1 MEIVKFGSF
10 YVDNIAQ
17 HSGVEIEGNH
27 VLSLGDTVLGM
38 EIQWVHEGKMFVAD
52 RCACLNVTYDELFS
66 PGGPAE
72 MGRKVVSIDGKP
84 YRSGFVGDLWEPLV
98 AAAAES
104 GLPSML
110 VPDFWHCENARF
122 WVGPINVKS
131 ISRVAKAV
139 GLGKPSNMVF
149 VDPGLLRQD
158 IGYRPVL
165 ESLPEIPLDSKL
177 KRKFI
182 HIHCKDGYLLT
193 GWFQEATD
201 YDIIIKPRYDGP
213 YGFPGSRD
221 IGHGLSAIDRS
232 IVLYVCLAD
241 GRKRRTSLS

>member
-1 MEIVKFGSF
+1 MEIVKFGSL

-17 HSGVEIEGNH
+17 HSGVEIKGDH
-27 VLSLGDTVLGM
+27 VLSLGDTIPGM

-52 RCACLNVTYDELFS
+52 RCACLNVTHDQLFK

-72 MGRKVVSIDGKP
+72 MGRKVVGIDGKP
-84 YRSGFVGDLWEPLV
+84 YLSGFVGKLWESLV

-104 GLPSML
+104 GLPSMQA
-110 VPDFWHCENARF
+110 PDFWHCENAGF
-122 WVGPINVKS
+122 WTGTINAKS
-131 ISRVAKAV
+131 NPHMAEVI
-139 GLGKPSNMVF
+139 GLGEPGNMVF
-149 VDPGLLRQD
+149 LDPGLLRQD

-165 ESLPEIPLDSKL
+165 EALPEIPLDSKL

-182 HIHCKDGYLLT
+182 NIHCKGGYLLT

-213 YGFPGSRD
+213 YGFSWSRD
-221 IGHGLSAIDRS
+221 IGNGLSAIDRS
-232 IVLYVCLAD
+232 IVLYVCQTD
-241 GRKRRTSLS
+241 GRKRRTF